1 MRRPPRS
8 TLLPYT
14 PLFRSRCEPAARRA
28 VDAAMIDAEARGN
41 ATLDP
46 APLLLGL
53 VANPAAPAVAA
64 LDLLGIAA
72 EQVRDAA
79 AAVLAELPAPRP
91 DTIEIDDA
99 TEGILARA
107 ADLVGAEG
115 RDAVSDL

>member
-14 PLFRSRCEPAARRA
+14 PLFRSRFEPAARRA

-46 APLLLGL
+46 AHLLLGL

-64 LDLLGIAA
+64 LDLLGDRKSTRLNSSHAQYLVCRLLL
-72 EQVRDAA
+72 EKKK
-79 AAVLAELPAPRP
+79 
-91 DTIEIDDA
+91 TIQYS
-99 TEGILARA
+99 R
-107 ADLVGAEG
+107 
-115 RDAVSDL
+115 RS